1 MEITELFEAY
11 YSVDLLDSIYNIIDI
26 SNNTY
31 TYLINIDN
39 IQTFYIF
46 LKKNIDIP
54 NSVEVYE
61 NLNLNF
67 NNDSDDDIYND
78 LDN

>member
-39 IQTFYIF
+39 IQNFYIF

-61 NLNLNF
+61 NLNF
-67 NNDSDDDIYND
+67 NSDSDDDIYND